1 MTQPPSS
8 KAGFPRS
15 FLRSA
20 TAGFTLPELLI
31 ASVILGIVIA
41 MAGAGLINIWDAD
54 KRNTTEAERQSELN
68 RALDFIVD
76 DIKSAQSVST
86 SGVPIRSGYV
96 GVFKLT
102 TANGESVA
110 YYTAAK
116 STNLRWR
123 GPRVVYRREF
133 GSPERVYALVDA
145 IANVPPTCPSNGG
158 DQAGDHGLRVFIQD
172 EIYVKICLIGQ
183 LNNSRTVM
191 LETQAFRR
199 GVTPPP

>member
-1 MTQPPSS
+1 MTQSPTS
-8 KAGFPRS
+8 KADFPRS

-41 MAGAGLINIWDAD
+41 MAGSGLINIWDAD
-54 KRNTTEAERQSELN
+54 KRNTAETERQSELN

-86 SGVPIRSGYV
+86 SGVPPKSGYV
-96 GVFKLT
+96 GVFQLT
-102 TANGESVA
+102 TAEGESVA
-110 YYTAAK
+110 YYTAPK
-116 STNLRWR
+116 STSPRWR
-123 GPRVVYRREF
+123 GPRVVYRQEF
-133 GSPERVYALVDA
+133 GSPAKIYALVDA
-145 IANVPPTCPSNGG
+145 IANVNPTCPGNGG
-158 DQAGDHGLRVFIQD
+158 TSAGTNGLKVFIQD
-172 EIYVKICLIGQ
+172 ETYVKVCLVGQ

-199 GVTPPP
+199 GVVP